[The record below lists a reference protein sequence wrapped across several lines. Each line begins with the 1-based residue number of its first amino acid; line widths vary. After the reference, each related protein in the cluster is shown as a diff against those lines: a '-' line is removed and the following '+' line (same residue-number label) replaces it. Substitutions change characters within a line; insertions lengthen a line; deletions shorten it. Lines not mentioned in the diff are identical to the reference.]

1 MDFDPLGGMTTEVQ
15 VIKVWKKEHKLGTIG
30 IKPSDINPPTEEIRA
45 RDFDHEHCAILKK
58 KLQSTGSANA
68 KGIKLV
74 VLSGEL
80 ETAWLRA
87 TDNERLAMFTEG
99 HAFRSAVMALPKY
112 AMGGDHSRAAVTEL
126 AHEYPKQEKW
136 QFYKKLTIFVCGTT
150 VDDFQMAKD
159 VGVMLNSK
167 QYHKEMNYADRI
179 LNTHKFFALK
189 NCLGKGSRRSPEVAA
204 WCAQQCALGGIPIG
218 SWSQYSAAARLDG
231 NSWLYMEAIL
241 KGKYGAAVKR
251 GAFPGVI
258 PTTQSPFVKILSC
271 PPDVIESTLKDVF
284 NGKISVAML
293 ANAADNYK
301 AFALAKE
308 MIIWAV
314 EVANTQHYDEAAIG
328 RAYPFLMTRAFI
340 LDFVTPVKA
349 MIKANKNVA
358 SEDCPSWIKSKV
370 FDFLRLKEQVN
381 AKFVFTL
388 YKKHLCRRRFQ
399 TSCAKNFPTT
409 PSRSSLARNKKS
421 NCNVDCFKGISIL
434 SLVH

>member
-87 TDNERLAMFTEG
+87 MDNERLAMFTEG

-189 NCLGKGSRRSPEVAA
+189 NCLGKGSRRSPEVTA

-241 KGKYGAAVKR
+241 KGKYGAAIKR
-251 GAFPGVI
+251 GAFPVVI
-258 PTTQSPFVKILSC
+258 RTTQSPFVKILSC

-358 SEDCPSWIKSKV
+358 SEDCPS
-370 FDFLRLKEQVN
+370 
-381 AKFVFTL
+381 
-388 YKKHLCRRRFQ
+388 
-399 TSCAKNFPTT
+399 
-409 PSRSSLARNKKS
+409 
-421 NCNVDCFKGISIL
+421 
-434 SLVH
+434 